1 MIGASW
7 IRGQPRERHASR
19 ATTTANATT
28 GTPASLPT
36 EVRFNDA
43 LVGLDDAGRPL
54 GNLVAVVEDEHNL
67 AQPHHDLHVVLHEQ
81 HRPALVAQ
89 PANGLEQVVEQGA
102 VDAGRR
108 LVEEDQRRVAHQHP
122 DELDELLLAVG
133 EIAGV
138 LARQLLQLHERKQLA
153 SPALGG
159 GPIATGHHQQV
170 FQRRELRKDARH
182 LERAAHALHRD
193 LPRLQSIDALALEE
207 DPAGVTALDAG
218 DAVEQ
223 RRLPRAVRTDEA
235 VDPSRLEP
243 QGDAVDRDDAAK
255 ALLDG
260 VELERGRHLYG
271 PREPISDLE
280 NSEHATRHE
289 EHDGDDNGAEQQLV
303 D

>member
-159 GPIATGHHQQV
+159 GPIATGHHQEV
-170 FQRRELRKDARH
+170 FQRRELGKDARAGTGVCKE
-182 LERAAHALHRD
+182 ERRYCTSTSGVAPIRVGSCGELLTPSYQTKD
-193 LPRLQSIDALALEE
+193 LSLAFSGRTLRLSTFRSRRYGTFDLA
-207 DPAGVTALDAG
+207 PGGGIAPW
-218 DAVEQ
+218 
-223 RRLPRAVRTDEA
+223 R
-235 VDPSRLEP
+235 
-243 QGDAVDRDDAAK
+243 
-255 ALLDG
+255 
-260 VELERGRHLYG
+260 
-271 PREPISDLE
+271 
-280 NSEHATRHE
+280 
-289 EHDGDDNGAEQQLV
+289 
-303 D
+303 